1 MLACEGL
8 ISASSWGSSFCP
20 TFSAVDGSAL
30 VGFEWYFAF
39 FATISA
45 DRLVHFSWL
54 SFVQLLFQLL
64 YGLVCAKVVFA
75 QCWQSNGVVSYKPTL
90 TMILAKA
97 CSPLTLNG
105 YVKILSTQI

>member
-1 MLACEGL
+1 MLACKGL
-8 ISASSWGSSFCP
+8 ISASSWGSSLCP

-39 FATISA
+39 FAAISA

-64 YGLVCAKVVFA
+64 YGFGLRKSGFC
-75 QCWQSNGVVSYKPTL
+75 
-90 TMILAKA
+90 TMLAIEW
-97 CSPLTLNG
+97 CGFL
-105 YVKILSTQI
+105 